1 MTPEKWMLTYND
13 GWKVTTIDHM
23 VLGTEL
29 KIEIITYACI

>member
-1 MTPEKWMLTYND
+1 MTPEKWMLT
-13 GWKVTTIDHM
+13 TIVHM